1 MAIYNNDRDPNDE
14 MWEKQNSKEPKVL
27 LIDKAVFLD
36 WYFDED
42 IREDFFNNQDVLRC
56 LIEDGWF
63 TLTAEAVLDGCGFI
77 PSWVV
82 AESQRASVVLEK
94 DSDDVDTSYYDEIKF
109 A

>member
-1 MAIYNNDRDPNDE
+1 MENLN
-14 MWEKQNSKEPKVL
+14 EPKVL
-27 LIDKAVFLD
+27 LIDKAIFLD
-36 WYFDED
+36 WYFSED
-42 IREDFFNNQDVLRC
+42 IAEGFFYDQDVLRS
-56 LIEDGWF
+56 LIEDGQF

-82 AESQRASVVLEK
+82 VESQRASVVLVED